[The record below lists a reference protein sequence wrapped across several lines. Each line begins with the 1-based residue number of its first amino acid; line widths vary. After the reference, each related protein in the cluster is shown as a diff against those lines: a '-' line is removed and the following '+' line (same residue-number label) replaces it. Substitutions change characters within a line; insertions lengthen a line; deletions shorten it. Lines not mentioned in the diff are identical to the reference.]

1 MTKEQRFW
9 LELIIAICAASFL
22 VLGIYSLKSILVP
35 FLAGFIGA
43 YTLRHLVSRLEQWR
57 LGRGLASALVIL
69 SLLFIICGLTLFA
82 LPYIQQQLTQLAAA
96 VPNLASRW
104 LETISPLLEKLFDS
118 HPVQIEELQRQLTTH
133 IGSLLQLGL
142 QFFIN
147 LISSSA
153 VIANLLSW
161 VVLTPL
167 IMFYLLKDW
176 PKLFNNLQNLIPLKY
191 RNGVISISRDIDHML
206 SAYAWGQIRV
216 CLILAVLYACGLRL
230 IGLEQGV
237 FLGLLTGLLAFIPYV
252 GALIGF
258 LASLG
263 LMLAQTGDFHLLTP
277 IVLVF
282 FVINFI
288 EANLLTPRLIGQK
301 IGLHPLWILF
311 ALLAG
316 GSWFGFVGLV
326 FTLPMAAL
334 VGILVRV
341 MIRYYEKSFFY
352 QGQ

>member
-1 MTKEQRFW
+1 M
-9 LELIIAICAASFL
+9 
-22 VLGIYSLKSILVP
+22 
-35 FLAGFIGA
+35 AGFVGA
-43 YTLRHLVSRLEQWR
+43 YTLRHLVSRLGQWR
-57 LGRGLASALVIL
+57 LGRGVASALVIL
-69 SLLFIICGLTLFA
+69 SLLFSIGGLTLFA
-82 LPYIQQQLTQLAAA
+82 LPYIQQQLTQLAIAI
-96 VPNLASRW
+96 PNLATRF
-104 LETISPLLEKLFDS
+104 LETISPILEKFFDE
-118 HPVQIEELQRQLTTH
+118 HPDELRRQLTSH
-133 IGSLLQLGL
+133 IGGLLQLSL

-161 VVLTPL
+161 VILTPL

-176 PKLFNNLQNLIPLKY
+176 PKLFSVLQNLIPLKY
-191 RNGVISISRDIDHML
+191 REGIVSISRDIDHML
-206 SAYAWGQIRV
+206 STYAWGQIRV
-216 CLILAVLYACGLRL
+216 CLILALLYACGLRL

-263 LMLAQTGDFHLLTP
+263 LMLAQTGDFQLLP
-277 IVLVF
+277 SIVFVF

-334 VGILVRV
+334 IGILVRV
-341 MIRYYEKSFFY
+341 MIRYYEKSYFY
-352 QGQ
+352 QGR

>member
-9 LELIIAICAASFL
+9 LELIIVICVASFL
-22 VLGIYSLKSILVP
+22 VIGLYSLKSILMP

-43 YTLRHLVSRLEQWR
+43 YTLRHLVSRLESWR
-57 LGRGLASALVIL
+57 LGRGPASALVIL
-69 SLLFIICGLTLFA
+69 SLLFIICGLAFFA

-96 VPNLASRW
+96 IPNLAKRFLDS
-104 LETISPLLEKLFDS
+104 IAPILEKFFDR
-118 HPVQIEELQRQLTTH
+118 HPDELQRQLTTH
-133 IGSLLQLGL
+133 IGELLQLSL

-176 PKLFNNLQNLIPLKY
+176 PKFFKSLQNLIPLKY
-191 RNGVISISRDIDHML
+191 RDGIISISRDIDHML
-206 SAYAWGQIRV
+206 STYAWGQIRV
-216 CLILAVLYACGLRL
+216 CFILAVLYACGLRL

-237 FLGLLTGLLAFIPYV
+237 FLGFLTGILAFIPYV

-288 EANLLTPRLIGQK
+288 EANLLTPQLIGQK

-316 GSWFGFVGLV
+316 GTLFGFVGLV

-334 VGILVRV
+334 IGILIRV
-341 MIRYYEKSFFY
+341 MIRYYEKSLFY